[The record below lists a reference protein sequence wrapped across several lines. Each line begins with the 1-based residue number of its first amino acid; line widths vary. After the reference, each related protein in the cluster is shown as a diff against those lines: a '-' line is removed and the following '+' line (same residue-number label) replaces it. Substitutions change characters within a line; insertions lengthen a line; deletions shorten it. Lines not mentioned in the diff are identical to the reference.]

1 MSNFAAGL
9 VIALMRQEWNSQK
22 KVKEEQEIGAQ
33 VEEVI
38 EETDMEMDTSLRN
51 SQDEFV
57 ICFHI
62 AIAP

>member
-1 MSNFAAGL
+1 MEFSEEGERRAG
-9 VIALMRQEWNSQK
+9 A
-22 KVKEEQEIGAQ
+22 
-33 VEEVI
+33 VI

-57 ICFHI
+57 ICFHV

>member
-9 VIALMRQEWNSQK
+9 VIALMRQEWNTQK
-22 KVKEEQEIGAQ
+22 KVKEEQEIGAK

-57 ICFHI
+57 ICFHV

>member
-57 ICFHI
+57 ICFHV